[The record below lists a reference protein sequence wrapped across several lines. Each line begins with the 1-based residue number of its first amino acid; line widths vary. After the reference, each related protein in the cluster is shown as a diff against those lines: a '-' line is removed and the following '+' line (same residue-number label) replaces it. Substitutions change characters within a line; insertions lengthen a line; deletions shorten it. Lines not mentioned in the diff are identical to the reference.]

1 MERFKTA
8 RIHFYFSS
16 IEGTCPR
23 RFIEG
28 LCPDDSLSKAKIRD
42 ASASIHFD
50 CSAIKHILMSDINNL
65 NFIFSSI
72 KKVSRA
78 YADFLSKELEDY
90 DLSPNE
96 IVVLSS
102 LDSVSTASDIA
113 KDSDVSKALV
123 SRSVASLKERGLIKV
138 SISEV
143 DKREQKV
150 VLTEQ
155 GERISELID
164 LLNEQ
169 FARKVFG
176 NFQENEK
183 RVLVA
188 LMKVIVANIAD

>member
-1 MERFKTA
+1 
-8 RIHFYFSS
+8 
-16 IEGTCPR
+16 
-23 RFIEG
+23 
-28 LCPDDSLSKAKIRD
+28 
-42 ASASIHFD
+42 
-50 CSAIKHILMSDINNL
+50 MSDVNNL
-65 NFIFSSI
+65 NFIFASV

-113 KDSDVSKALV
+113 HDSDVSKALV
-123 SRSVASLKERGLIKV
+123 SRSVASLKEKGLIKV

-143 DKREQKV
+143 DKREQKL

-155 GERISELID
+155 GARISELID

-169 FARKVFG
+169 FARKAFG
-176 NFQENEK
+176 SFQENEK
-183 RVLVA
+183 RVLVT
-188 LMKVIVANIAD
+188 LMKIIVANVQA